1 MRQKNINFN
10 KHINR
15 GGEPRSKNNKP
26 ILLPSPSMLESYEE
40 IYPGFTKELINLV
53 KIEQK
58 QKYEYHKAMQKSI
71 NISQRFGQLLT
82 FVLCIIVLYISVN
95 LLKIGQL
102 KSAYITLITWFTFLI
117 ILNINL
123 KKST

>member
-15 GGEPRSKNNKP
+15 GSETRSKNNKP
-26 ILLPSPSMLESYEE
+26 ILLPSPSILESYEE

-71 NISQRFGQLLT
+71 NITQRFGQLLT
-82 FVLCIIVLYISVN
+82 FILCIIVLCISVN

-102 KSAYITLITWFTFLI
+102 KAAYITLITWFTFLI

-123 KKST
+123 KRSI